1 MTRRSTRLMR
11 LENSLYTYN
20 SQTEA
25 WDIKEVHEDQIN
37 LTSTDLF
44 EKGSYFTCKHM
55 SQKTSPISIR
65 LDNIDTW
72 DSLWYSKYKA
82 PSVASTKLNIDFI
95 IRDYIENVLN
105 SLNMLVNRIYI
116 KELNQN
122 YFVTI
127 NLYEIGT
134 LSKKDTFVNLNR
146 KKRFLDQ
153 GYSEVKQSGINPFY
167 DTKNNFEKITYADI
181 PKLLVYIEKQL
192 HIYTKR
198 PIHLSVIPVSNL
210 GSSASL
216 LGKFLV
222 KELEKPNPSFKKALK
237 NTLSKIKI
245 KSKIRGLRVNCSG
258 RLGRAPMAKLEW
270 FKYGSIPLTKINS
283 RIDYHYETGKTK
295 YGSFGVKVWLYNY

>member
-1 MTRRSTRLMR
+1 MR

-146 KKRFLDQ
+146 KKTFFR
-153 GYSEVKQSGINPFY
+153 S
-167 DTKNNFEKITYADI
+167 
-181 PKLLVYIEKQL
+181 
-192 HIYTKR
+192 
-198 PIHLSVIPVSNL
+198 
-210 GSSASL
+210 
-216 LGKFLV
+216 
-222 KELEKPNPSFKKALK
+222 
-237 NTLSKIKI
+237 
-245 KSKIRGLRVNCSG
+245 
-258 RLGRAPMAKLEW
+258 RLFR
-270 FKYGSIPLTKINS
+270 S
-283 RIDYHYETGKTK
+283 KTK
-295 YGSFGVKVWLYNY
+295 WDKPVL